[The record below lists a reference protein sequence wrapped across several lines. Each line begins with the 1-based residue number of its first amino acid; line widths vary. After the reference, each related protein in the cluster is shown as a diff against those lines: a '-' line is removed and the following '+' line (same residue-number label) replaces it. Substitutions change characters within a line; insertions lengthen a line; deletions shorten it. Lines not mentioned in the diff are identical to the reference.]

1 METFSGHHMKI
12 CSINHCCPVKQK
24 SNHRWGH
31 ALSKFLM
38 HGNYE
43 AGCVPAQG
51 NQTCHIPRGACA
63 RTGRSLL
70 GKLLAGG
77 TGDAHTA
84 CTGAQHFQ
92 CTSRP
97 GKHSAL
103 LWDWKPVH
111 CSGLPPLQ
119 EPLAW
124 GEQRGHV
131 QQPPWQF
138 GACLASAA
146 KRRMLLPCQYWLRHL
161 PFNAHIDDVMKGW
174 TINYFIIR

>member
-51 NQTCHIPRGACA
+51 NQTCHIPRGVCA

-92 CTSRP
+92 CTSSADLENTVHWSEPENQCIALGCLLCRSHWP
-97 GKHSAL
+97 GVNRGDMSNSLPDSLVPA
-103 LWDWKPVH
+103 W
-111 CSGLPPLQ
+111 PPLPKGGRCFPVSTDSDIS
-119 EPLAW
+119 PL
-124 GEQRGHV
+124 
-131 QQPPWQF
+131 
-138 GACLASAA
+138 
-146 KRRMLLPCQYWLRHL
+146 M
-161 PFNAHIDDVMKGW
+161 HI
-174 TINYFIIR
+174 